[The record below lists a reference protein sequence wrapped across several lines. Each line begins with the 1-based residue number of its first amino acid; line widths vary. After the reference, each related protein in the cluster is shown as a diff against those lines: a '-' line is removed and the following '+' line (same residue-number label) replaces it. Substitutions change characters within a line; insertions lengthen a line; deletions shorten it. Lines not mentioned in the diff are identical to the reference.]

1 VRPTAGGRRHWDHA
15 AHGGGNDT
23 DFACDRCGKAQFA
36 VDRWWSGSTQKAAL
50 VTCSPSARRLW
61 QRTAKGTTGAGGMDV
76 NGLAAGST
84 DSARVAGYL
93 VRSSAPTSRIAVK
106 HTATGRRAR
115 TRRSSGLPGYAEAC
129 QVWGRGLIG
138 STRLAVVGE
147 VATTTWSHLAGV
159 PWLRR

>member
-1 VRPTAGGRRHWDHA
+1 VVVGIDAEVGARHVQPFRHA
-15 AHGGGNDT
+15 AVATHG
-23 DFACDRCGKAQFA
+23 
-36 VDRWWSGSTQKAAL
+36 
-50 VTCSPSARRLW
+50 
-61 QRTAKGTTGAGGMDV
+61 KGTTSAGGMHV
-76 NGLAAGST
+76 NGSAVGST
-84 DSARVAGYL
+84 GGARVAGYL